1 MYGTRIERYHEA
13 CGLLGFLPFVGL
25 IPQSPQ
31 VLSPIQMRSQQ
42 VELLAQT

>member
-25 IPQSPQ
+25 IP
-31 VLSPIQMRSQQ
+31 LSPIQMRSQQ